1 MKIIRVNNSSIKGY
15 HFFKRRPH
23 LEVKLLVKKDVN
35 NKYDENAIVVMIPP
49 LDSIPSTLHEV
60 VLKEARGKEKCQKV
74 KDNANKIIGR
84 VPDNICKLFA
94 ELLKGELNKFFTF
107 HFF

>member
-15 HFFKRRPH
+15 HFLKRRPH

-35 NKYDENAIVVMIPP
+35 NKYDENTMVVMMPP

-60 VLKEARGKEKCQKV
+60 VSKEARGKEKMS
-74 KDNANKIIGR
+74 
-84 VPDNICKLFA
+84 
-94 ELLKGELNKFFTF
+94 
-107 HFF
+107 